1 MVVHEIKTSRDLDR
15 FLKEHEV
22 VVVYCGLTHCA
33 PCKIVYPKFE
43 SLIDKYI
50 NISFCKITLD
60 KLDED
65 ECESYI
71 REKLKLTKFPSFTL
85 VNNGIILDH
94 VIGPNINKV
103 ISILDCIGDTGDDE
117 F

>member
-1 MVVHEIKTSRDLDR
+1 MVVQEIKTSRELDR

-33 PCKIVYPKFE
+33 PCKVVYPKFE
-43 SLIDKYI
+43 SIIDKYV

-60 KLDED
+60 MVED
-65 ECESYI
+65 DDCESYM

-85 VNNGIILDH
+85 INNGIILDN
-94 VIGPNINKV
+94 VIGPNIDKV
-103 ISILDCIGDTGDDE
+103 ISILDCIGDTGDEE